1 MIQDRNGP
9 IINLDTSGLGLP
21 VEYSYSIKDSFYLKI
36 CISFLFFFF
45 FQKVGWG
52 GGGAGP
58 QLLPL
63 RGPCCTVFSV
73 CPFAHSRCHNQ
84 LSELVATSPFLKSNL
99 KHFFL
104 GKLLICRNSS
114 DCLAILAYCRSYSRD
129 LPSSLM

>member
-36 CISFLFFFF
+36 CISFLFFSFLFF
-45 FQKVGWG
+45 IKWG
-52 GGGAGP
+52 GGRGAAP
-58 QLLPL
+58 QPLPL
-63 RGPCCTVFSV
+63 RGPYCTIFSV
-73 CPFAHSRCHNQ
+73 RPFAHSSYHQ
-84 LSELVATSPFLKSNL
+84 LSELVANSPFLKSNL

>member
-9 IINLDTSGLGLP
+9 IVNLDTSDLGLP

-36 CISFLFFFF
+36 CISFGEL
-45 FQKVGWG
+45 
-52 GGGAGP
+52 AP
-58 QLLPL
+58 QPLPL
-63 RGPCCTVFSV
+63 RGPCCTIFSV
-73 CPFAHSRCHNQ
+73 RPFAHSRCHQ

-114 DCLAILAYCRSYSRD
+114 ACSAILNTFTLFWQRTLAVSMFLNKSKKVQVFVY
-129 LPSSLM
+129 